1 MYYFRTLGK
10 RTRWASLPA
19 GPFVRCHHKGD
30 VQPRKLEL
38 SQWCQRINSNLRPPG
53 VPEHPKE
60 PHMAQEV
67 EIKCINK
74 SDRYSA
80 HERIKSI
87 GDGSR
92 WKMPQE
98 NAIAGIEAGQW
109 RFYVHQA
116 GRKVWVIVAVSA
128 AGNKYLKTEN
138 DGEQP
143 NNLLSLPECP

>member
-1 MYYFRTLGK
+1 
-10 RTRWASLPA
+10 
-19 GPFVRCHHKGD
+19 
-30 VQPRKLEL
+30 
-38 SQWCQRINSNLRPPG
+38 
-53 VPEHPKE
+53 
-60 PHMAQEV
+60 MAQEV

-87 GDGSR
+87 GDGR
-92 WKMPQE
+92 HWKMPQE
-98 NAIAGIEAGQW
+98 TAIAGIEAGQW
-109 RFYVHQA
+109 RFYVNQA